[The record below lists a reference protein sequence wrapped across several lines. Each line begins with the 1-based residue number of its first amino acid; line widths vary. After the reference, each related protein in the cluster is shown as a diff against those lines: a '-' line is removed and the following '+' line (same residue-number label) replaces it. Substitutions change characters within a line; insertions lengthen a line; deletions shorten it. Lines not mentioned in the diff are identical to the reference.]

1 MIIYIFI
8 LLAFLIPKSVLA
20 QVSNYQIICPNDPN
34 SSTASAI
41 SCYKHSANTEPFFSH
56 QNIYPGFI
64 SSPANLMT
72 ITNQDTDTPCFLTV
86 SSHRQSGDELL
97 FTGIH
102 RLNLSITQNS
112 TPNPTLWYSGPIE
125 FSGQTLGQIEP
136 GTSVNFNWVVSLPQ
150 DADNNYQNL
159 RSVFDVDL
167 NFVCAPNPDWQPP
180 VTNPTSGVYLSEFM
194 PQTPEGD
201 EWVEIY
207 NNNSFPVN
215 LTNWKIKDD
224 PTVSNPPK
232 NFNALISAKSFFV
245 INFDKGYLNDTGNDY
260 VVLISDIG
268 TTIESV
274 SYSGSSTTT
283 SWSKQSNGLWCQ
295 TLPSKKLA
303 NHPCLNT
310 TPTPITTLTPT
321 LTPTPILSTNGQ
333 IQGASTSPTA
343 SSPSAPPGCNDPVP
357 GTPEL
362 LSATAG
368 GGNVTLTWTAV
379 SPVTS
384 YLIAYGPSVDKFLYG
399 NPNIGLSTT
408 YTVGGLTPGARYC
421 FYVRGQNGCMPGA
434 RSNVIC
440 VNTGSNVPIVETEPP
455 VGFQPEILG
464 EITDNIE
471 KNQVTSE
478 EDLNLTDILGDSISS
493 CQTLYI
499 PILFVLAFI
508 LNSLIFYKNSQS
520 NLFLPFLISLTTF
533 VIDYFLL
540 QKFCCRISFLC
551 RFYYIGNI
559 ISFILPKLI
568 FRQKSSS

>member
-97 FTGIH
+97 FTGAH
-102 RLNLSITQNS
+102 RLNLSITQDS
-112 TPNPTLWYSGPIE
+112 IVWYSGPLI
-125 FSGQTLGQIEP
+125 FNNLNMGQIDI
-136 GTSVNFNWVVSLPQ
+136 GSTKNFNWTVSFPQ
-150 DADNNYQNL
+150 EAGNEYQNL
-159 RSVFDVDL
+159 SAKFDVDL
-167 NFVCAPNPDWQPP
+167 NFVC
-180 VTNPTSGVYLSEFM
+180 TNPYL
-194 PQTPEGD
+194 
-201 EWVEIY
+201 
-207 NNNSFPVN
+207 
-215 LTNWKIKDD
+215 
-224 PTVSNPPK
+224 
-232 NFNALISAKSFFV
+232 
-245 INFDKGYLNDTGNDY
+245 
-260 VVLISDIG
+260 
-268 TTIESV
+268 
-274 SYSGSSTTT
+274 
-283 SWSKQSNGLWCQ
+283 
-295 TLPSKKLA
+295 LP
-303 NHPCLNT
+303 
-310 TPTPITTLTPT
+310 TPTFTPTPT
-321 LTPTPILSTNGQ
+321 LTPTPTPSADGQ